1 MRILHTSD
9 WHLGRTLH
17 KVDLSGAHA
26 AFFDHLVETCREE
39 AVDVVLVAGD
49 VYDRALPPVE
59 SVELLDDALARL
71 HNFDWEG
78 SGLGDF
84 GKPTRYV
91 ARQIARWR
99 KQYIAARAET
109 VPAMD
114 QWGDWLVAHV
124 PARESAY
131 RWRDVSD
138 VVGAARDVARA
149 LRQQYRQFGTAAAPG
164 SEDHV
169 AVELEFMA
177 YLCARESA
185 AWGAG
190 TSETG
195 RQYRRQQHKFLDDHL
210 GRWLPD
216 FCRQLDR
223 QTGQSFYICLA
234 RLCDRWMRI
243 EHGPGYMAGSR

>member
-1 MRILHTSD
+1 MNDEQPTLSANPRTRSFAILAQVARFRSQIYR
-9 WHLGRTLH
+9 WLALGFFPPDEAL
-17 KVDLSGAHA
+17 VDGLASGAMLGELGA
-26 AFFDHLVETCREE
+26 ATLW
-39 AVDVVLVAGD
+39 LGN
-49 VYDRALPPVE
+49 DRALLAA
-59 SVELLDDALARL
+59 SLGQLARL
-71 HNFDWEG
+71 GPVTLAALEADYERF
-78 SGLGDF
+78 F
-84 GKPTRYV
+84 GRSV
-91 ARQIARWR
+91 DR
-99 KQYIAARAET
+99 
-109 VPAMD
+109 
-114 QWGDWLVAHV
+114 V

-164 SEDHV
+164 SEDHI

-190 TSETG
+190 TSETA
-195 RQYRRQQHKFLDDHL
+195 RQYRRQQHNFLDDHL
-210 GRWLPD
+210 GRWLPG

-223 QTGQSFYICLA
+223 QTGQSFYICFA